1 MTALYITIFT
11 AAGAYLSWLCVRRAP
26 PRPPVMARTA
36 ESTQQPRT
44 TTPHGQ
50 PSAPPSKAPPAYE
63 SDDLGLPHPTLRLFI
78 SPFVVVCEACAAPP
92 SCDGQA
98 VPVFIAVG
106 PEGGCEVADHAVN
119 RVTAKL
125 VG

>member
-1 MTALYITIFT
+1 VGVMLHSGGVCCIEYI
-11 AAGAYLSWLCVRRAP
+11 CVCAQLGKADDCSVHYDFYCGRR
-26 PRPPVMARTA
+26 
-36 ESTQQPRT
+36 
-44 TTPHGQ
+44 
-50 PSAPPSKAPPAYE
+50 
-63 SDDLGLPHPTLRLFI
+63 L
-78 SPFVVVCEACAAPP
+78 PFVVVCEACAAPP